1 MAQPSNFEHA
11 SAIASALGATLT
23 PLNPETATHETYVL
37 GLKENRRARLSLQFG
52 RARRPDQLFFDTMF
66 PGDVMRAG
74 VRISRN
80 YRVAT
85 EMNESDCAGEMVAPI
100 SGSAVQIAA
109 DLERHVIQGYLRVL
123 ERVVVF
129 FPETA
134 PVAVA
139 VVEKGSKDPLMGQ
152 LAM

>member
-1 MAQPSNFEHA
+1 MAQPSNFEQA

-23 PLNPETATHETYVL
+23 PLNPETATHETYVI
-37 GLKENRRARLSLQFG
+37 GLKENRRARLLLQFG

-85 EMNESDCAGEMVAPI
+85 EMNESDYTGEMVAPL
-100 SGSAVQIAA
+100 SGNAAQIAA

-134 PVAVA
+134 PIAVA
-139 VVEKGSKDPLMGQ
+139 EKGGKDPLMGQ

>member
-1 MAQPSNFEHA
+1 MAQPSNFEQA

-23 PLNPETATHETYVL
+23 PLNPETAAHETYVL

-66 PGDVMRAG
+66 PGDVVRAG

-85 EMNESDCAGEMVAPI
+85 EVNESDCASEMAAPI
-100 SGSAVQIAA
+100 SGNAAQIAA
-109 DLERHVIQGYLRVL
+109 DLERHLIQGYLQVL
-123 ERVVVF
+123 ERVLVF
-129 FPETA
+129 FPETV
-134 PVAVA
+134 PVAA
-139 VVEKGSKDPLMGQ
+139 VEKGSNDPLMGQ